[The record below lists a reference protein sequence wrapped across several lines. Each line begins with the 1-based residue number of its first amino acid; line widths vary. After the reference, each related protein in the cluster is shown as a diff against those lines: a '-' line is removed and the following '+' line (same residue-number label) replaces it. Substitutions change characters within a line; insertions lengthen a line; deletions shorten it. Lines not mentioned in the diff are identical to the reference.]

1 MTNSEYDCTPAGPLE
16 FGPPVLPLKML
27 HYFKHPELIAERETS
42 ILNQL
47 PKRNCGEMQATGR
60 VPAEGWGLYYEEN
73 WNIGL
78 IIVVI
83 VGITIPASLLFGICW
98 TLTKTDIQGAW
109 GVSSYMVTT
118 CALIVALLGIIGL
131 AKTE

>member
-1 MTNSEYDCTPAGPLE
+1 M
-16 FGPPVLPLKML
+16 F
-27 HYFKHPELIAERETS
+27 HYFKHPELIAENEMS

-47 PKRNCGEMQATGR
+47 PKRNCGKIQATGQ
-60 VPAEGWGLYYEEN
+60 VSAKGWGLYYEEG

-98 TLTKTDIQGAW
+98 TIARTDIQGAW

-118 CALIVALLGIIGL
+118 CALVVAFLSITIRT
-131 AKTE
+131 KSE